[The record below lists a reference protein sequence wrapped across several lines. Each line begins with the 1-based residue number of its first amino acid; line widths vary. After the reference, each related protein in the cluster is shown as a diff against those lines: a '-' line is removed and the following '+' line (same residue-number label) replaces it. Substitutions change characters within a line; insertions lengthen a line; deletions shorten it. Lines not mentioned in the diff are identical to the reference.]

1 MPVDKR
7 FYNTAVIRIGP
18 TGERSLLGPIKRRK
32 VRSIAI
38 AKRAENL
45 PPDCYLKVW
54 LCGDTESEDVYR
66 EQGWF
71 PD

>member
-1 MPVDKR
+1 MPEDKR
-7 FYNTAVIRIGP
+7 YYNTAVIKVGP
-18 TGERSLLGPIKRRK
+18 RGRTLVGSIKRRRVK
-32 VRSIAI
+32 SIAI
-38 AKRAENL
+38 AKMAENL

-71 PD
+71 PG